1 MANEIIIGIGGAAG
15 DGNASAG
22 NILAQASARQGI
34 SVYAYNSY
42 QSLIRGGH
50 SYLRIRLSEKK
61 ITNHGDQVSALI
73 TLNQDSMNRHLQE
86 LVSGGF
92 CIYNSDKLKPGT
104 AAAGVQMCAFPFYEL
119 AGNDAL
125 PIMQN
130 TVSIG
135 ILTRMIGMDFSYLQS
150 VFEHTF
156 AKKPQLVASN
166 LKAARAG
173 YDYAEKNFKPIPN
186 PLKKTSDK
194 LAFVTGNE
202 LLAMGAANA
211 GCKVYCAYPMS
222 PASGVLHWM
231 GSHGKE
237 LGICVRQVEDE
248 IGVINMTIGAAQMGT
263 RAMCATSG
271 GGFAL
276 MTEAIG
282 MASIMEIP
290 IVAINVMR
298 GGPST
303 GLPTKQEQGDLNQ
316 AIGASPGDFPRVIL
330 APTSIP
336 DCYRTV
342 AESFNLAEK
351 YQVPVILLS
360 DLLMSEGTETV
371 GVDWLDWEP
380 KIDRGEMIFE
390 YNGGPTNYY
399 RYKDTPSGVS
409 PRAIPGTPEHL
420 YVSATDEH
428 DEDGVT
434 ISDVYTDPIIRK
446 KMVDKRSRKMTAL
459 LKELPVPKIEG
470 PADADTTLVTYGSTW
485 GVVNEAVEQLNK
497 EGIKVNHLSIKYLV
511 PFQEKEVIELLKNKK
526 KIIVVEMNKS
536 GQFARHLRA
545 EAGITA
551 HGHVRKYDGEPFEP
565 KHVVAGVKEVL
576 KGKELVESQSVE
588 AGWRT
593 PHPPGPGVLSTSSTH

>member
-1 MANEIIIGIGGAAG
+1 
-15 DGNASAG
+15 
-22 NILAQASARQGI
+22 
-34 SVYAYNSY
+34 
-42 QSLIRGGH
+42 
-50 SYLRIRLSEKK
+50 
-61 ITNHGDQVSALI
+61 
-73 TLNQDSMNRHLQE
+73 
-86 LVSGGF
+86 
-92 CIYNSDKLKPGT
+92 
-104 AAAGVQMCAFPFYEL
+104 
-119 AGNDAL
+119 
-125 PIMQN
+125 
-130 TVSIG
+130 
-135 ILTRMIGMDFSYLQS
+135 
-150 VFEHTF
+150 
-156 AKKPQLVASN
+156 
-166 LKAARAG
+166 
-173 YDYAEKNFKPIPN
+173 
-186 PLKKTSDK
+186 
-194 LAFVTGNE
+194 
-202 LLAMGAANA
+202 
-211 GCKVYCAYPMS
+211 
-222 PASGVLHWM
+222 
-231 GSHGKE
+231 
-237 LGICVRQVEDE
+237 
-248 IGVINMTIGAAQMGT
+248 
-263 RAMCATSG
+263 
-271 GGFAL
+271 
-276 MTEAIG
+276 
-282 MASIMEIP
+282 
-290 IVAINVMR
+290 
-298 GGPST
+298 
-303 GLPTKQEQGDLNQ
+303 LNQ

-380 KIDRGEMIFE
+380 KIERGEMIFE

-434 ISDVYTDPIIRK
+434 ISDCYTDPVIRK

-459 LKELPVPKIEG
+459 LKELPTPKIEG
-470 PADADTTLVTYGSTW
+470 PADAETTIVTYGSTW
-485 GVVNEAVEQLNK
+485 GVVNEAVEQLNQ
-497 EGIKVNHLSIKYLV
+497 EGVKVNHLSIKYLV

>member
-1 MANEIIIGIGGAAG
+1 MANDIVIAFGGAAG

-22 NILAQASARQGI
+22 NILAQASARQGL

-50 SYLRIRLSEKK
+50 SYLRIRISNQKV
-61 ITNHGDQVSALI
+61 TNHGDQVTALVC
-73 TLNQDSMNRHLQE
+73 LNQDSMNKHLQE
-86 LVSGGF
+86 LVAGAF
-92 CIYNSDKLKPGT
+92 CIFNSDKLKPGT
-104 AAAGVQMCAFPFYEL
+104 PPTGVQMCPFPFYEL

-125 PIMQN
+125 PVMQN
-130 TVSIG
+130 TVAIG
-135 ILTRMIGMDFSYLQS
+135 VLTRMIGMDFSYLQS

-156 AKKPQLVASN
+156 AKKPQVVAAN
-166 LKAARAG
+166 IKAARAG
-173 YDYAEKNFKPIPN
+173 YDYAEKNFKPIE
-186 PLKKTSDK
+186 PLEKTKEK

-222 PASGVLHWM
+222 PASGILHWM

-282 MASIMEIP
+282 MASIMEVP

-316 AIGASPGDFPRVIL
+316 AIGASPGDFPRMIL

-336 DCYRTV
+336 DCYRAV
-342 AESFNLAEK
+342 AESFNWAEK
-351 YQVPVILLS
+351 YQIPVILLS

-371 GVDWLDWEP
+371 GVDWLDYDP
-380 KIDRGEMIFE
+380 KIERGEMIFE
-390 YNGGPTNYY
+390 HKGGPTNYY

-409 PRAIPGTPEHL
+409 PRAIPGVPEHL

-434 ISDVYTDPIIRK
+434 ISDVYTDPLIRK
-446 KMVDKRSRKMTAL
+446 KMVDKRSRKMDAL
-459 LKELPVPKIEG
+459 LKELPAPVLEG
-470 PADADTTLVTYGSTW
+470 PADADTTVITYGSTW
-485 GVVNEAVEQLNK
+485 GVVNEAIGRLNK
-497 EGIKVNHLSIKYLV
+497 EGIKINHLSIKYLV
-511 PFQEKEVIELLKNKK
+511 PFQEKEVTALLKGKK
-526 KIIVVEMNKS
+526 KLIVIEMNKS

-545 EAGITA
+545 EAGITVDA
-551 HGHVRKYDGEPFEP
+551 HIRKYDGEPFEP
-565 KHVVAGVKEVL
+565 KHVVEGIKEVL
-576 KGKELVESQSVE
+576 KGKTLVESQSVE
-588 AGWRT
+588 PGWRN

>member
-1 MANEIIIGIGGAAG
+1 MANDIVIAFGGAAG

-22 NILAQASARQGI
+22 NILAQASARQGLH
-34 SVYAYNSY
+34 VYAYNSY

-50 SYLRIRLSEKK
+50 SYLRIRISDKK
-61 ITNHGDQVSALI
+61 VTNHGDQVTALV
-73 TLNQDSMNRHLQE
+73 TLNQDSMNRHLSE

-92 CIYNSDKLKPGT
+92 CIYNSDKLKAGT
-104 AAAGVQMCAFPFYEL
+104 APAGVQMCPFPFYEI

-125 PIMQN
+125 PVMQN
-130 TVSIG
+130 TVAIG
-135 ILTRMIGMDFSYLQS
+135 ILTRMIGMDFDVLKS

-156 AKKPQLVASN
+156 AKKPQVVEAN
-166 LKAARAG
+166 VKAAKAG
-173 YDYAEKNFKPIPN
+173 YDYAEKNFKPLAN
-186 PLKKTSDK
+186 ALGKTKEK

-222 PASGVLHWM
+222 PASGILHWM
-231 GSHGKE
+231 GAHGKD

-248 IGVINMTIGAAQMGT
+248 IGVINMTIGAAHMGT

-282 MASIMEIP
+282 MASIMETP

-316 AIGASPGDFPRVIL
+316 AIGASPGDFPRMIL

-342 AESFNLAEK
+342 AESFNWAEK
-351 YQVPVILLS
+351 YQIPVILLS

-371 GVDWLDWEP
+371 GVDWLDYEP

-390 YNGGPTNYY
+390 YKGGPTNYY

-446 KMVDKRSRKMTAL
+446 KMVDKRARKMDAL
-459 LKELPVPKIEG
+459 LKELPPPQIEG
-470 PADADTTLVTYGSTW
+470 PADAPVTLITYGSTW
-485 GVVNEAVEQLNK
+485 GVVKEAVETLNK
-497 EGIKVNHLSIKYLV
+497 EGVKVNHLSIKYLV
-511 PFQEKEVIELLKNKK
+511 PFQEKEVTALLKGKK
-526 KIIVVEMNKS
+526 TVVVEMNKS

-545 EAGITA
+545 EAGITVDA
-551 HGHVRKYDGEPFEP
+551 NIRKYDGEPFEP
-565 KHVVAGVKEVL
+565 KHVVAAVKEVL
-576 KGKELVESQSVE
+576 KGKTLVESQSVE
-588 AGWRT
+588 PGWRT